1 MTGVPA
7 THVTVDLDC
16 AELRL
21 PADAKRCDFL
31 FVGES
36 NDGAWVAPIELKSGK
51 FSAGSVAAQLQGGAD
66 LAGRWLPTNAE
77 FTFVPVVAHGRGVR
91 REKLKALRRA
101 AVTLRGQT
109 RQPTLVRCGSP
120 LRAALAAP

>member
-36 NDGAWVAPIELKSGK
+36 NDGAWVAPIELKSGN
-51 FSAGSVAAQLQGGAD
+51 FSAGSVARQLQGGTD
-66 LAGRWLPTNAE
+66 LADRWLPAKAA
-77 FTFVPVVAHGRGVR
+77 FTFVPVLAAGRGIR
-91 REKLKALRRA
+91 KEQRRA
-101 AVTLRGQT
+101 WARAFVRLRGQT
-109 RQPTLVRCGSP
+109 RLPTRVPCGSR
-120 LRAALAAP
+120 LRDVLVKP